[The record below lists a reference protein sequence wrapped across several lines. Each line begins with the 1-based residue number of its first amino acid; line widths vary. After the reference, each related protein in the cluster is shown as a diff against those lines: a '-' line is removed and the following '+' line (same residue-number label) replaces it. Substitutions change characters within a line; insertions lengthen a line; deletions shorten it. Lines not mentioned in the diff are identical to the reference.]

1 MTWRGRLVLVG
12 GLVLTLLLIG
22 GSALAHTLMHATG
35 SGMCGGG

>member
-1 MTWRGRLVLVG
+1 MVLIG
-12 GLVLTLLLIG
+12 AFVLTALMIG